1 MQINIP
7 EPAIVTTAQTTNT
20 GTTTSTTTTAAITKP
35 PMCPNAFKITSSTL
49 TQIKST
55 VLYNAKKTEKNWA
68 ITLVF
73 DQSVKSLK
81 VLDIFV
87 VCYC

>member
-7 EPAIVTTAQTTNT
+7 EPAIATTVPTTNS
-20 GTTTSTTTTAAITKP
+20 GTATSTTTTAAITKP

-87 VCYC
+87 VRYC